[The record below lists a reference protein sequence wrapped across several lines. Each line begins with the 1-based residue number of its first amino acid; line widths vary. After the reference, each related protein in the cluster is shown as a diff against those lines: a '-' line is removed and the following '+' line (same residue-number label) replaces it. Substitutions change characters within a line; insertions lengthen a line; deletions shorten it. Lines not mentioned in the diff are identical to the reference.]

1 MIFNSTTPFNRSAIS
16 PSVKSGLFCFLAF
29 AIISCTK
36 KGVSVT
42 PVKDTT
48 VVTPPIQVNFPKTTY
63 NPSALDTTKLFN
75 TIPVVN
81 NMARTDLLEISGVA
95 ASRINPGILYIHD
108 DSGNPN
114 QVYLTNGNG
123 DNIGT
128 LTLTSV
134 GNR

>member
-1 MIFNSTTPFNRSAIS
+1 MTFSITTRLIIQKHNIKNGLLCFFILFAFSCKKSATTA
-16 PSVKSGLFCFLAF
+16 VKP
-29 AIISCTK
+29 T
-36 KGVSVT
+36 
-42 PVKDTT
+42 DTT
-48 VVTPPIQVNFPKTTY
+48 ATLPPAVQFVK
-63 NPSALDTTKLFN
+63 PSYDPVGLDTTKLFN
-75 TIPVVN
+75 STPVVHDL
-81 NMARTDLLEISGVA
+81 ARTDLLEISGVA
-95 ASRINPGILYIHD
+95 ASRINPGVLYIHN